1 MKILDDTIVHNGNA
15 VRCDR
20 MDIGFGQLAMCRPT
34 GVPNADHAL
43 RRFVIG
49 PPVKVDEFAFRPPA
63 FNASVDQ
70 GPNPGR
76 IIGAI
81 FETP

>member
-1 MKILDDTIVHNGNA
+1 MPIHS
-15 VRCDR
+15 
-20 MDIGFGQLAMCRPT
+20 
-34 GVPNADHAL
+34 L
-43 RRFVIG
+43 RRFVIE
-49 PPVKVDEFAFRPPA
+49 PPLKVDEFAFRPPA